1 MATAIEVLSDR
12 RPVPSGLPRGHC
24 DRFRVVYRS
33 SMAIGTFR
41 SLHHSINYPPNDF
54 CVLAA
59 SFFQLLLPEP
69 MVRQSTQTQLVLD
82 SNRASYRHNSST
94 GIFHATY
101 FYGGTTWSDHG
112 FICRSIAGPI
122 RLSDRLGK
130 PQETHRS
137 QIHHQIPNRID
148 NVGSGTSGFD
158 KGIGRYTNFYR
169 ARNFRLFFHWVDIH
183 HWLGF
188 NTWFDYFLQSMRCL
202 ILHLQTEG

>member
-1 MATAIEVLSDR
+1 MATAIEVLFDW
-12 RPVPSGLPRGHC
+12 RPVSNDLPHSDWDGRIS
-24 DRFRVVYRS
+24 VYRS
-33 SMAIGTFR
+33 SMAIGTFE
-41 SLHHSINYPPNDF
+41 SLHYRLDFPPNDL

-59 SFFQLLLPEP
+59 IFFQFLLPEP
-69 MVRQSTQTQLVLD
+69 MVLQPIQTQFVLD
-82 SNRASYRHNSST
+82 SDRVGHRRHSGTGVYRT
-94 GIFHATY
+94 TDVCIGAT
-101 FYGGTTWSDHG
+101 WPDHG

-158 KGIGRYTNFYR
+158 KGIGRYTNFYG
-169 ARNFRLFFHWVDIH
+169 ARNFRLFFHWIAIH